1 MQDGED
7 PNTPEPKTELPPAP
21 PCVLQIVPRMEA
33 GGVERGTVEIA
44 RAIVEHGGIALVA
57 SAGGAMVR
65 ELERAGAEH
74 FEMPLDSKNP
84 LTMYRNIRRIAD
96 LAQVRNARI
105 IHARSRAPAWSAMY
119 AARRLDRAFVT
130 TYHGAYND
138 NGPIKRWYNGI
149 MARGDR
155 VIAISEFIAN
165 RIERKHGIGR
175 DKVHVIYRGVDLS
188 RFDPASVSPERIIK
202 LASDWRLPD
211 GAPVIMLPGRLSRWK
226 GQTLLIRALAELGRK
241 DVRCL
246 IVGGGATSAYRLELE
261 KLVERHDLGQVVH
274 IVDHCNDMPAAYMLT
289 DVVVSASTDPEAF
302 GRVVAEGQAMGRP
315 VVAPAHG
322 AAPEI
327 VREGVTGRLFKP
339 RDPSS
344 LAEAIGSIISM
355 TPEQRETLSAAAID
369 NVRSNFSLDSMCLQT
384 LEVYN
389 EVYYLTPGS

>member
-1 MQDGED
+1 M
-7 PNTPEPKTELPPAP
+7 
-21 PCVLQIVPRMEA
+21 VA

-57 SAGGAMVR
+57 SAGGPMVR
-65 ELERAGAEH
+65 ELERVGAEH

-84 LTMYRNIRRIAD
+84 LTMYRNIERLVE
-96 LAQVRNARI
+96 LARFRNARI
-105 IHARSRAPAWSAMY
+105 IHARSRAPAWSALK
-119 AARRLDRAFVT
+119 AARRLGRSFVT

-138 NGPIKRWYNGI
+138 NGPIKRWYNGV

-165 RIERKHGIGR
+165 RIELKHGVGR
-175 DKVHVIYRGVDLS
+175 DKVRVIHRGVDLA
-188 RFDPASVSPERIIK
+188 RFDPNSVSAERIIQ
-202 LASDWRLPD
+202 LSNEWRLPD

-226 GQTLLIRALAELGRK
+226 GQLLLIKALAELGRP

-246 IVGGGATSAYRLELE
+246 IVGGGATAAYRSEMDR
-261 KLVERHDLGQVVH
+261 LVERYDLGKNVH

-315 VVAPAHG
+315 VVAPNHG
-322 AAPEI
+322 GAVEI
-327 VREGVTGRLFKP
+327 IRNGETGRLFKP

-344 LAEAIGSIISM
+344 LAEALGEIISM
-355 TPEQRETLSAAAID
+355 KAEQREQLSELAIA
-369 NVRSNFSLDSMCLQT
+369 NIRENFSLERMCNAT

-389 EVYYLTPGS
+389 EVYYLNPGS

>member
-1 MQDGED
+1 
-7 PNTPEPKTELPPAP
+7 
-21 PCVLQIVPRMEA
+21 MEA

-74 FEMPLDSKNP
+74 FTMPLASKNP
-84 LTMYRNIRRIAD
+84 LTIIRNIRRLAD
-96 LAQVRNARI
+96 LAQTRNARI

-119 AARRLDRAFVT
+119 AARRLGRAFVT

-138 NGPIKRWYNGI
+138 NGPVKRWYNSI

-165 RIERKHGIGR
+165 RIERKHGVGR
-175 DKVHVIYRGVDLS
+175 DMMRIIHRGVDLA
-188 RFDPASVSPERIIK
+188 RFDPATVSAERIIQ
-202 LASDWRLPD
+202 LSNEWRLPD

-226 GQTLLIRALAELGRK
+226 GQLLLIRALAELGRP

-246 IVGGGATSAYRLELE
+246 IVGKGATASYRREME
-261 KLVERHDLGQVVH
+261 KLVEQHDLGQVVH

-302 GRVVAEGQAMGRP
+302 GRVVAEAQAMGRP

-327 VREGVTGRLFKP
+327 IGGRDTGRLFKP

-344 LAEAIGSIISM
+344 LAEAISSIITM
-355 TPEQRETLSAAAID
+355 DTAQREDLSLRAIQNIRD
-369 NVRSNFSLDSMCLQT
+369 NFSLEQMCTKT
-384 LEVYN
+384 LDVYN
-389 EVYYLTPGS
+389 EVYYLNPDR

>member
-1 MQDGED
+1 MSNGDH
-7 PNTPEPKTELPPAP
+7 PNTLTPATELPPAP
-21 PCVLQIVPRMEA
+21 PCVLQVLPRMEA

-74 FEMPLDSKNP
+74 FTMPLASKNP
-84 LTMYRNIRRIAD
+84 LTMFRNIRRLAD
-96 LAQVRNARI
+96 LAQTRNARI
-105 IHARSRAPAWSAMY
+105 IHARSRAPAWSAFY
-119 AARRLDRAFVT
+119 AAKRLGRAFVT

-138 NGPIKRWYNGI
+138 NGPVKRWYNSI

-175 DKVHVIYRGVDLS
+175 DMMRVIHRGVDLS
-188 RFDPASVSPERIIK
+188 RFDPATVSAERIIQ
-202 LASDWRLPD
+202 LSNEWRLPD

-226 GQTLLIRALAELGRK
+226 GQLLLIRALAELGRP

-246 IVGGGATSAYRLELE
+246 IVGKGATASYRREME
-261 KLVERHDLGQVVH
+261 KLVEKHDLGQVVH

-302 GRVVAEGQAMGRP
+302 GRVVAEAQAMGRP

-327 VREGVTGRLFKP
+327 IGGRDTGRLFKP

-344 LAEAIGSIISM
+344 LAEAISAIIAM
-355 TPEQRETLSAAAID
+355 DAAQREDLSLRAIGNIRD
-369 NVRSNFSLDSMCLQT
+369 NFSLEQMCTRT
-384 LEVYN
+384 LDVYN
-389 EVYYLTPGS
+389 EVYYLDMDR

>member
-1 MQDGED
+1 MQDGENSNIPD
-7 PNTPEPKTELPPAP
+7 SPTETPPAP
-21 PCVLQIVPRMEA
+21 PCVLQVLPRMVA

-57 SAGGAMVR
+57 SAGGPMVR
-65 ELERAGAEH
+65 ELERVGAEH

-84 LTMYRNIRRIAD
+84 LTMYRNIERLVE
-96 LAQVRNARI
+96 LARFRNARI
-105 IHARSRAPAWSAMY
+105 IHARSRAPAWSALK
-119 AARRLDRAFVT
+119 AARRLGRSFVT

-138 NGPIKRWYNGI
+138 NGPIKRWYNGV

-165 RIERKHGIGR
+165 RIELKHGVGR
-175 DKVHVIYRGVDLS
+175 DKVRVIHRGVDLA
-188 RFDPASVSPERIIK
+188 RFDPNSVSAERIIQ
-202 LASDWRLPD
+202 LSNEWRLPD

-226 GQTLLIRALAELGRK
+226 GQLLLIKALAELGRP

-246 IVGGGATSAYRLELE
+246 IVGGGATAAYRSEMNR
-261 KLVERHDLGQVVH
+261 LVERYDLGKNVH

-315 VVAPAHG
+315 VVAPNHG
-322 AAPEI
+322 GAVEI
-327 VREGVTGRLFKP
+327 IRNGETGRLFKP

-344 LAEAIGSIISM
+344 LAEALGEIISM
-355 TPEQRETLSAAAID
+355 KAEQREQLSELAIA
-369 NVRSNFSLDSMCLQT
+369 NIRENFSLERMCNAT

-389 EVYYLTPGS
+389 EVYYLNPGS